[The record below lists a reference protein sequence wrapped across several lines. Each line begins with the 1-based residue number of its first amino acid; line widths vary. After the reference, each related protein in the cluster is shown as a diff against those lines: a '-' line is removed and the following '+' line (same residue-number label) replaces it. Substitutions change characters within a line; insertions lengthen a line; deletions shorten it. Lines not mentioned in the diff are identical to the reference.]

1 MLEKVLKSCI
11 GKIMIVVMIVVDF
24 QFRSRAN
31 EEKIFSKQARESHI
45 NISKLKIRLIKM
57 KWFILVLN

>member
-1 MLEKVLKSCI
+1 
-11 GKIMIVVMIVVDF
+11 MIVVMIVVDF

-31 EEKIFSKQARESHI
+31 EEKTFSKQARESHI

-57 KWFILVLN
+57 KWSILVLN